1 MDNYGLACCLNQ
13 NLMPSASPL
22 GVGAPAGLAGGLAA
36 VPVVRLILL
45 SPRGDG
51 LYDTGATYAG
61 CSRATPELCQGVQF
75 ATLEDAV
82 VYAYAHNEFPVL
94 ATSEAEVWDVVEGRA
109 QLDPARI
116 IPAGASPGL
125 LGGNTLLY
133 VGGAAALF
141 FFLRRRKK

>member
-1 MDNYGLACCLNQ
+1 MDDYGLCCCLNK
-13 NLMPSASPL
+13 NTMPSASPV

-36 VPVVRLILL
+36 VPIVRLILL

-51 LYDTGATYAG
+51 LYDTGATYPG

-82 VYAYAHNEFPVL
+82 SYAYAHNEFPVL
-94 ATSEAEVWDVVEGRA
+94 AASEAEVWDVVEGRA

-116 IPAGASPGL
+116 IPAASPGL

-133 VGGAAALF
+133 AGGTALLL
-141 FFLRRRKK
+141 FFLRRKKS